1 VLGTTGAEAGAIE
14 LTLVAVPNGV
24 AVTWVVAAGAQERH
38 RGEDGLDLVLET
50 TGGADGGE
58 LDPSRRQSQGEVR
71 GMGESRWEISLALRR
86 VGSECECSGLGVFL
100 EWNGSSSKMNILFR
114 EWLHSILS

>member
-1 VLGTTGAEAGAIE
+1 MGGGGGRAREAPRG
-14 LTLVAVPNGV
+14 G
-24 AVTWVVAAGAQERH
+24 WVGSSAR
-38 RGEDGLDLVLET
+38 ET

-58 LDPSRRQSQGEVR
+58 LDPSRRQSQGEVG

-86 VGSECECSGLGVFL
+86 VGSECECSGLGFFL